1 MTPRELEDKFYGLA
15 TTVMSRVR
23 AGQIADL
30 VRRLETVP
38 DMAELAALLAAER

>member
-15 TTVMSRVR
+15 TTVMSRKR
-23 AGQIADL
+23 AERIVDL
-30 VRRLETVP
+30 VGRLETVP